1 MNLDKIY
8 EYDDY
13 RKFLADY
20 FSIMKEKKKQFSFRY
35 FASRAGFKSPN
46 FCYYLINGTRNVSD
60 KSLNK
65 LIKGIG
71 LKGKASNY
79 FASMVR
85 YTQSDSEEQKELEF
99 NQMDRI
105 RKSTS
110 FYKLAN
116 SSYKY
121 LEEWYYPVIRELII
135 KDTWTTFE
143 DIAKQIVPS
152 VSTKEVEKG
161 IKILL
166 DNGLIKS
173 DEKGKYTQCD
183 EALSTGDI
191 PHHLIKNIKKQ
202 HVLNSIDVMNTLPK
216 KERFIAGSTLM
227 LTDESY
233 SQSLEILEKAHA
245 DIMKLA
251 IQEEGDRVFQLN
263 FQLYPNSIDIERK
276 L

>member
-20 FSIMKEKKKQFSFRY
+20 FSIMKEKKSQFSFRY

-60 KSLNK
+60 KSLDK

-71 LKGKASNY
+71 LKGKASTY

-85 YTQSDSEEQKELEF
+85 YTQTDSKEEKEIEYSE
-99 NQMDRI
+99 MDRI

-110 FYKLAN
+110 FYKLKS
-116 SSYKY
+116 SSYRY
-121 LEEWYYPVIRELII
+121 LEEWYYPVIRELVV
-135 KDTWTTFE
+135 KNNWKTYK

-152 VSTKEVEKG
+152 ISSKEVEKG
-161 IKILL
+161 IEILL
-166 DNGLIKS
+166 DNGLIEKS
-173 DEKGKYTQCD
+173 VSGKFLQCD
-183 EALSTGDI
+183 EALTTGEI
-191 PHHLIKNIKKQ
+191 PHHLIKNIKQQ
-202 HVLNSIDVMNTLPK
+202 HVLNSIDVMNELPK
-216 KERFIAGSTLM
+216 EERFLAGSTLM

-233 SQSLEILEKAHA
+233 KKSLEILEKAHA
-245 DIMKLA
+245 EIVNLA

-263 FQLYPNSIDIERK
+263 FQLYPNSIDTERK
-276 L
+276 S